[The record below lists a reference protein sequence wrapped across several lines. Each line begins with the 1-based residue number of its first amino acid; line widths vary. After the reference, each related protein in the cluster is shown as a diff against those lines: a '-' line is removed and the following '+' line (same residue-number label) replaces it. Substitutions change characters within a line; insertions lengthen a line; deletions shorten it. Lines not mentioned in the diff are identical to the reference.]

1 MSGFD
6 FVLVLL
12 SFVYALGLG
21 HVLTSAGR
29 LLVRREQVLFSG
41 LLAVAMANAMLQVYV
56 NWLSLWAF
64 RSLERWD
71 LPEITLFFLV
81 AVITYLMCVVVSPEP
96 EYDCDEAGKTDLPR
110 VFWRNHRW
118 FYGLYLALLLT
129 FIVVSVFYLET
140 ATPELAKSVALSN
153 LPYIAIALIGLF
165 VARSWSQWIVGVAMF
180 VLTVYWLVL
189 FAPSLD

>member
-29 LLVRREQVLFSG
+29 LLVRRERVVFSG
-41 LLAVAMANAMLQVYV
+41 LLALAMANAMLQVYV
-56 NWLSLWAF
+56 NWLSLWDF
-64 RSLERWD
+64 RSVDRWD
-71 LPEITLFFLV
+71 LLEITLFFAA
-81 AVITYLMCVVVSPEP
+81 AVVTFVMCVVVSPEP
-96 EYDCDEAGKTDLPR
+96 ESDANANGGIDLSR

-118 FYGLYLALLLT
+118 FYAFYLMLLLD
-129 FIVVSVFYLET
+129 FVAISVFYLET
-140 ATPELAKSVALSN
+140 ATPELALRVAASN
-153 LPYIAIALIGLF
+153 LPYIAIALIGLL
-165 VARSWSQWIVGVAMF
+165 VRRAWVQWSVGLLMF
-180 VLTVYWLVL
+180 GLTAYWLVL